1 MIIHHFFSS
10 SPHNPPGHSQRK
22 GTRGPTITTPQAF
35 PCYFGSLGTSLNKKQ
50 SKYQRGDICQQVFKS
65 IYKTRCER
73 TSKGRPAVHPE
84 PVSLALIPRNPLMA
98 KEGSSIIC
106 MLTPGH
112 KSIVVNKTSYGPSQY
127 AEVT

>member
-1 MIIHHFFSS
+1 MILHHLFS
-10 SPHNPPGHSQRK
+10 PPLPNPPSHSQRK
-22 GTRGPTITTPQAF
+22 GTMAPTITTPQAL
-35 PCYFGSLGTSLNKKQ
+35 PCCVGFFGTCLNKKQ
-50 SKYQRGDICQQVFKS
+50 SDYQRGDICQQAFKS
-65 IYKTRCER
+65 IYKTRHER

-84 PVSLALIPRNPLMA
+84 PVSLALLPRNPLMA
-98 KEGSSIIC
+98 KEGSSITC